1 MKKVNMPGQMS
12 FFDGAKPFKLTKPI
26 RLLELFA
33 GYSSITLALKYLG
46 VKFEY
51 WHIAEWAVKS
61 IQANYDLHHA
71 EDKTDYSAGLTKEK
85 IFSELCRMGISADYS
100 TPMTY
105 EQIKRMGENK
115 ARKVYNNVKATRNLV
130 SVCNIKGEDLEI
142 VDTDKYQYILSW
154 SYPCQA
160 LSNAGKREG
169 MKEGSGTT
177 SSLGWEVIRLL
188 KECKELPQCLLMENV
203 PQVLGSQNIS
213 EFSRMVK
220 ELDALGY
227 TSKWQILNATDFNV
241 PQNRERCF
249 MVSILGDYYYDFP
262 QPVGCKRV
270 LKDVLEPKVDESY
283 YLKPEVVVS
292 LIKHKERHDAEGHGF
307 GWKPIDIDGG
317 GYARTIKT
325 EGGYR
330 PQTNFIIERPDIGG
344 ILISNQA
351 TKIEKATNGGNGSDG
366 NGGEVVK
373 ANGIDIGKSIAFFH
387 GEYNSLSR
395 TLRTDDTSGVV
406 EWKD

>member
-1 MKKVNMPGQMS
+1 MQMNGQIS

-26 RLLELFA
+26 RLIELFA
-33 GYSSITLALKYLG
+33 GYSSIALALKYLG

-71 EDKTDYSAGLTKEK
+71 EDKTDYSAGLTKEE

-130 SVCNIKGEDLEI
+130 SVCNIKGDDLEI
-142 VDTDKYQYILSW
+142 ADTDKYQYILSW

-203 PQVLGSQNIS
+203 PQVLGKQNVS

-227 TSKWQILNATDFNV
+227 TSKWQIPNATDFNV

-270 LKDVLEPKVDESY
+270 LKDILEPKVDESY

-317 GYARTIKT
+317 GTQGLLKPKAATDLKQISLSNALT
-325 EGGYR
+325 SGGYPDKQSSNEDR
-330 PQTNFIIERPDIGG
+330 ESNECCERPACEG
-344 ILISNQA
+344 LQRFRQSA
-351 TKIEKATNGGNGSDG
+351 YNGGNGSDKKRRCG
-366 NGGEVVK
+366 CE
-373 ANGIDIGKSIAFFH
+373 S
-387 GEYNSLSR
+387 
-395 TLRTDDTSGVV
+395 
-406 EWKD
+406 

>member
-1 MKKVNMPGQMS
+1 MQMNEQIS
-12 FFDGAKPFKLTKPI
+12 FFDGEKPFKLTKPI
-26 RLLELFA
+26 RLIELFA
-33 GYSSITLALKYLG
+33 GYSSIALALKYLG

-51 WHIAEWAVKS
+51 WHIAEFAVKS

-71 EDKTDYSAGLTKEK
+71 EDKTDYSAGLTKEE
-85 IFSELCRMGISADYS
+85 IFSELCKMGISSDYS

-115 ARKVYNNVKATRNLV
+115 ARKVYNNIKATRNLV

-142 VDTDKYQYILSW
+142 ADTHKYQYILSW

-317 GYARTIKT
+317 GTQ
-325 EGGYR
+325 GLLR
-330 PQTNFIIERPDIGG
+330 PKAATDLKQ
-344 ILISNQA
+344 ILLSNA
-351 TKIEKATNGGNGSDG
+351 
-366 NGGEVVK
+366 
-373 ANGIDIGKSIAFFH
+373 
-387 GEYNSLSR
+387 L
-395 TLRTDDTSGVV
+395 TSGGVS
-406 EWKD
+406 